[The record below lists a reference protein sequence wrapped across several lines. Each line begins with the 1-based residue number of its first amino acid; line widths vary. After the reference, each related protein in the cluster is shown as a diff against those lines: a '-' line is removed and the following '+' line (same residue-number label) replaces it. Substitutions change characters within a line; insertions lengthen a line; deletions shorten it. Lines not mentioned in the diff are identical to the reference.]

1 MNTDDIDF
9 TLTDDPPIY
18 VKSIIYV
25 GNKPA
30 RWLLYRYRAHPN
42 LASFVK
48 EIVEHYGLTPHRIV
62 ASANWERRTTLFD
75 VRWTRREA
83 NPDHYRRLD
92 ALRADGRLPEWT
104 VSKRWQRFPDGTVDY
119 RR

>member
-18 VKSIIYV
+18 AKSIIYI
-25 GNKPA
+25 GNIPA
-30 RWLLYRYRAHPN
+30 RWLLHRYRTHPN
-42 LASFVK
+42 LVDFVK
-48 EIVEHYGLTPHRIV
+48 EIVECHGLAPHGVI
-62 ASANWERRTTLFD
+62 ASANWERRTTLFG
-75 VRWTRREA
+75 VSWARSEA

-92 ALRADGRLPEWT
+92 ALRADGRLPEW
-104 VSKRWQRFPDGTVDY
+104 VMSKRWQRFPDDTVDY